1 MKLKIIL
8 GIIIPVI
15 IILVLAILGSLDIGF
30 KAEHVYD
37 KQLTLSD
44 MFSEGNLRQ
53 HIKIGEIRIT
63 NDYFMS
69 KRYNLPRLKA
79 CLVDKEAGKQIID
92 AANVFYSEGDY
103 TYNNDIIYPDYYGR
117 SGVPQSVQIESNGNK
132 TVYVYLQPTI
142 NVNYYDYNNPN
153 DPKSTST
160 VQQRL
165 LQQYGEYDEIVLI
178 EQEKNYQNY
187 NCYNFD
193 QSQIQKSVHISLYQ
207 KG

>member
-1 MKLKIIL
+1 MKLKIVL

-15 IILVLAILGSLDIGF
+15 VILVLAILGSLNIGF
-30 KAEHVYD
+30 KAEYD
-37 KQLTLSD
+37 YEKQLTLND

-53 HIKIGEIRIT
+53 HVKVGEIRIT

-79 CLVDKEAGKQIID
+79 CLVDKEAGKQIVD

-103 TYNNDIIYPDYYGR
+103 TYNKDIIYPDYYER
-117 SGVPQSVQIESNGNK
+117 SGVPQSVQVSSNGNK
-132 TVYVYLQPTI
+132 TVYIYLQPTLYT
-142 NVNYYDYNNPN
+142 NYYDP
-153 DPKSTST
+153 DSPGLTP
-160 VQQRL
+160 QQRL
-165 LQQYGEYDEIVLI
+165 IQEYGEYDEIVLI
-178 EQEKNYQNY
+178 EQEKNYQHY

-193 QSQIQKSVHISLYQ
+193 QSQIAKGAHISLYQ

>member
-15 IILVLAILGSLDIGF
+15 IIIVLAILGSLDIGF
-30 KAEHVYD
+30 KAEYD
-37 KQLTLSD
+37 YEKQLTLNDLFSD
-44 MFSEGNLRQ
+44 GSLRQ
-53 HIKIGEIRIT
+53 HIKVGEIKIT

-69 KRYNLPRLKA
+69 KRYNLPRLHA
-79 CLVDKEAGKQIID
+79 CLVDKEAGKQIAD

-117 SGVPQSVQIESNGNK
+117 SGVPQSVEISSNGNK

-142 NVNYYDYNNPN
+142 NVNYYENEEDKLTPM
-153 DPKSTST
+153 
-160 VQQRL
+160 QRL
-165 LQQYGEYDEIVLI
+165 TQQYGDYDEIVLI

-193 QSQIQKSVHISLYQ
+193 QSQIEKGIHISLYS